1 MSRAVG
7 ERKERI
13 LMDNGKKNDIGSISW
28 IDLTIDGATSI
39 REFYRKVTGWKT
51 TDVEMGGYNDYCMNE
66 PATGKAVAG
75 ICHARGE
82 NANLPP
88 QWLIYINVED
98 LERSIAS
105 CVALGGKVV
114 AGPKNMGKQGRFC
127 VIQDPAG
134 AVAALFQ
141 QMK

>member
-1 MSRAVG
+1 MV
-7 ERKERI
+7 
-13 LMDNGKKNDIGSISW
+13 
-28 IDLTIDGATSI
+28 
-39 REFYRKVTGWKT
+39 
-51 TDVEMGGYNDYCMNE
+51 GYNDYCMNE
-66 PATGKAVAG
+66 PVSGKAVAG

-82 NANLPP
+82 NVNLSS

-98 LERSIAS
+98 LERSIGS

-114 AGPKNMGKQGRFC
+114 AGPRNMGKQGRFC

-141 QMK
+141 QMI